1 MTSLAYTSGKDARA
15 TADGALNNAARF
27 WLIATIVGQGLFLFY
42 ILAFYLPSIITGNYE
57 TWNHKAMV
65 MKAYVPGDTAGNFAF
80 AVHVMMAA
88 VVTFGGTLQLVPWIR
103 AKAPAVHRWT
113 GRAFLTTCIIAS
125 AMGLWMTWIRLDPTE
140 ELNNTLSISFDG
152 VLILVFAIL
161 AWRMAAKRNFAAH
174 RRWAM
179 RAFMVANGV
188 WFLRVGI
195 AAYGMFHKL
204 TGAGPRV
211 GAIYDVWSWGCYLA
225 PLLILE
231 LFMLAKAKGGPTS
244 RMGVSGLLVLATL
257 VMCLG
262 IFASWMGMFAPTLAG
277 MRAG

>member
-1 MTSLAYTSGKDARA
+1 MTSLAHTSEKDARA
-15 TADGALNNAARF
+15 IADGALNGAARF
-27 WLIATIVGQGLFLFY
+27 WLIAIIVGQGLFLFY
-42 ILAFYLPSIITGNYE
+42 ILAFYFPSILTGNYE

-88 VVTFGGTLQLVPWIR
+88 VVTFGGTFQLVPRIR

-113 GRAFLTTCIIAS
+113 GRAFLTTCIVAS
-125 AMGLWMTWIRLDPTE
+125 VMGLWMTWIRLDPTT

-152 VLILVFAIL
+152 VLIIGFAIL
-161 AWRMAAKRNFAAH
+161 AWRTAAKRDFAAH

-179 RAFMVANGV
+179 RTFMVANGV

-195 AAYGMFHKL
+195 SAYGMFHKL
-204 TGAGPRV
+204 SGAGPSV
-211 GAIYDVWSWGCYLA
+211 GAVYEVWSWGCYLA

-244 RMGVSGLLVLATL
+244 RMAMSGLLAVATL
-257 VMCLG
+257 IMCVG
-262 IFASWMGMFAPTLAG
+262 ILASWMGMFAPTLA
-277 MRAG
+277 RLNAG

>member
-1 MTSLAYTSGKDARA
+1 MTSLAYTPAKDARA
-15 TADGALNNAARF
+15 TADGALNGAVRF
-27 WLIATIVGQGLFLFY
+27 WLTATIVGQGLFLFY

-113 GRAFLTTCIIAS
+113 GRAFLTTCIVAS
-125 AMGLWMTWIRLDPTE
+125 VMGLWMTWIRLDPTE

-152 VLILVFAIL
+152 VLILSFSML
-161 AWRMAAKRNFAAH
+161 AWGTAAKRNFTAH

-179 RAFMVANGV
+179 RTFMVANGV

-195 AAYGMFHKL
+195 SAYGMFHKL
-204 TGAGPRV
+204 SGAGPRV
-211 GAIYDVWSWGCYLA
+211 GAVYDVWSWGCYLA

-231 LFMLAKAKGGPTS
+231 LFMLARAKGGPAS
-244 RMGVSGLLVLATL
+244 RVVMSGVLVLATL
-257 VMCLG
+257 VMCVG
-262 IFASWMGMFAPTLAG
+262 IFASWMGMFAPTLA
-277 MRAG
+277 RLQAG